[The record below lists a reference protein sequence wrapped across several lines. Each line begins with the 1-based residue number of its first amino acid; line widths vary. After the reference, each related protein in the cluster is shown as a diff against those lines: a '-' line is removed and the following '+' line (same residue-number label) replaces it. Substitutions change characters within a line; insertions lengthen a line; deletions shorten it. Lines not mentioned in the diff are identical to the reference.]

1 MCLFEVVDMDVVR
14 RILYQKKPQ
23 YENIC
28 LLVESEERSSYP
40 VLSLDTAVLL

>member
-1 MCLFEVVDMDVVR
+1 MCVFEVVDLDVVR

-28 LLVESEERSSYP
+28 RLVESEERISYP
-40 VLSLDTAVLL
+40 VLSLDAAVLL